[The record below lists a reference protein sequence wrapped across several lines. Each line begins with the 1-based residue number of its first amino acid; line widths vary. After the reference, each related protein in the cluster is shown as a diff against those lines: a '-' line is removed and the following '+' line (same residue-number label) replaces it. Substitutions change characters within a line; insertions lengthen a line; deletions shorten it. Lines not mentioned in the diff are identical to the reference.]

1 MADEKEAPEEEVEGD
16 ETPKKSKK
24 GLILIGATLLLAGA
38 GYFGATM
45 GVPAEEPIPQYD
57 GPFVVALSEDNIQV
71 NLSSTERTVYLL
83 MKLNAE
89 FDAYTAGELEG
100 RLEDPLFLAILKD
113 RLLKLSSTK
122 TPEMIASSDAQDAFM
137 IEIRDAIDP
146 ICFPVHV
153 GEGPTP
159 FAADPASGAKP
170 GDSTLNDTLRGR
182 WYDHTLHIDAPN
194 LTVRLDE
201 GEDIAYVGDEVD
213 LAVTNAE
220 GHFIFLNTTGIK
232 ADFVGDLNVG
242 VKGRLRRI
250 LREYFITQ

>member
-1 MADEKEAPEEEVEGD
+1 MADETEAPDEEVEGE

-24 GLILIGATLLLAGA
+24 GLILIGAALLLAGA

-45 GVPAEEPIPQYD
+45 GVPSEEPIPQYE
-57 GPFVVALSEDNIQV
+57 GPFVVALSKDNIQV

-100 RLEDPLFLAILKD
+100 RLEDPLFLAILQD

-122 TPEMIASSDAQDAFM
+122 TPTMVASSDSQDAFM
-137 IEIRDAIDP
+137 VEIRDAIDP
-146 ICFPVHV
+146 ICFPVHF
-153 GEGPTP
+153 GDSASP
-159 FAADPASGAKP
+159 FAADSASGAKP
-170 GDSTLNDTLRGR
+170 GDSTLNSSLRGR
-182 WYDHTLHIDAPN
+182 WYDHSLHIDAPN
-194 LTVRLDE
+194 HTLKLDE
-201 GEDIAYVGDEVD
+201 GEEVAYVGDEVD
-213 LAVTNAE
+213 LAVTNSE
-220 GHFIFLNTTGIK
+220 GHFIFVNTTGIK
-232 ADFVGDLNVG
+232 PDFVGDVNVG

>member
-1 MADEKEAPEEEVEGD
+1 MADEKEAPEEEVDGEAP
-16 ETPKKSKK
+16 EKKSKK
-24 GLILIGATLLLAGA
+24 GLILIGATLLLVGV

-83 MKLNAE
+83 MRLNAE
-89 FDAYTAGELEG
+89 FDSYTQGELEG
-100 RLEDPLFLAILKD
+100 RLEDPLFLAILED

-137 IEIRDAIDP
+137 VEIRDAIDP
-146 ICFPVHV
+146 ICFPVHF
-153 GEGPTP
+153 GDSENP
-159 FAADPASGAKP
+159 FAADSKSGAKP
-170 GDSTLNDTLRGR
+170 GDSTLNATLRGR

-194 LTVRLDE
+194 HTAKLDE
-201 GEDIAYVGDEVD
+201 GDEVAYIGDEVD

-220 GHFIFLNTTGIK
+220 GHFVFLNTTGIK
-232 ADFVGDLNVG
+232 SDFVGDLNVG

-250 LREYFITQ
+250 LRSYFITQ